1 MLSVNFF
8 KNSGIAHR
16 GIHCVAVEAGN
27 SKKIFKRSYVR
38 TQLLCQLRKGKKYK
52 LEFFIKSRYDVLDS
66 IGVYFTSYDFLF
78 EKQILYRIIPNVY
91 LTNATL
97 PPERLDTN
105 WQKVSLEYIATG
117 TELYLTLGN
126 FSKRDMRGIT
136 NTSSENDFLVFF
148 DDISLVPQD
157 PNEKICDDWQNTRDD
172 IYAFNARHQFLD
184 TYIKTY
190 VRNPPDPPKVGKT
203 ILFVVDTLSIPDVFF
218 DVNRSELNKKSF
230 KVLDSLSASL
240 KREQIDSMVVQ
251 GYTDST
257 GSLAHNEKLSFDRA
271 SSVANYINE
280 RLLLDRKKVIARGY
294 GSESP
299 VADNRTS
306 VGRQLNRRV
315 EIFIY
320 IRQ

>member
-1 MLSVNFF
+1 MIKIFIVIHLILCSTFCFSQNLLVNGGFEDENICMEYHVNCSPAGWISTSDAFSNFF
-8 KNSGIAHR
+8 KNPGIAHR
-16 GIHCVAVEAGN
+16 GIHCVAIEAGN

-184 TYIKTY
+184 TYIKT
-190 VRNPPDPPKVGKT
+190 
-203 ILFVVDTLSIPDVFF
+203 
-218 DVNRSELNKKSF
+218 
-230 KVLDSLSASL
+230 
-240 KREQIDSMVVQ
+240 
-251 GYTDST
+251 
-257 GSLAHNEKLSFDRA
+257 
-271 SSVANYINE
+271 
-280 RLLLDRKKVIARGY
+280 
-294 GSESP
+294 
-299 VADNRTS
+299 
-306 VGRQLNRRV
+306 
-315 EIFIY
+315 
-320 IRQ
+320 